1 MLTLALTS
9 VALPA
14 RPLPLIGQMEIGT
27 TWSPGRPPVGTTVT
41 FTTTVSDNDGAVRLA
56 TICYGDGSSCDGD
69 SRSLTTTQLLTA
81 CVFGDNWGP
90 RQWSHKYTRS
100 GTFQVSVTV
109 TTRGCPGMPEETRSY
124 SATVTI
130 G

>member
-1 MLTLALTS
+1 MLALALMS

-14 RPLPLIGQMEIGT
+14 RPLPLVGQMEIGN

-41 FTTTVSDNDGAVRLA
+41 FTTTASDNDGAVRQV
-56 TICYGDGSSCDGD
+56 TICFGDGSPCQSD
-69 SRSLTTTQLLTA
+69 SRSLTTAQLLTA

-100 GTFQVSVTV
+100 GTFQVTVTV
-109 TTRGCPGMPEETRSY
+109 TSRGCPVVPDETRSF
-124 SATVTI
+124 SATITV